1 MRHLAWG
8 MGGLLMCAG
17 AVQAQVQVVT
27 AARVHTSDASR
38 PVAEA
43 MAWDADGRILAVG
56 AVFAGFLNFPGVL
69 TISHWLE
76 PSLTEHHH
84 SSAMLQVLAIVASI
98 AAFAVGVKIAYSK
111 FGQGAQ
117 EPAFKGFASFAY
129 NKFYVDELYNAVF
142 VQPYKAI
149 GTAIWKTIEPNVTDS
164 PVKGAARLYMVL
176 GTAFKALQVGYVR
189 VYAIY
194 MVVGLSLMSLFLS
207 QSLN

>member
-1 MRHLAWG
+1 L
-8 MGGLLMCAG
+8 
-17 AVQAQVQVVT
+17 
-27 AARVHTSDASR
+27 
-38 PVAEA
+38 
-43 MAWDADGRILAVG
+43 
-56 AVFAGFLNFPGVL
+56 
-69 TISHWLE
+69 
-76 PSLTEHHH
+76 
-84 SSAMLQVLAIVASI
+84 LQVIAIVTSI
-98 AAFAVGVKIAYSK
+98 AAFAVGLKIAYGK

-117 EPAFKGFASFAY
+117 EPAFKGFADFAY
-129 NKFYVDELYNAVF
+129 HKFYVDELYNAVL

-149 GTAIWKTIEPNVTDS
+149 GTAIWKSIEPNVTDS

>member
-1 MRHLAWG
+1 MTVPLI
-8 MGGLLMCAG
+8 
-17 AVQAQVQVVT
+17 
-27 AARVHTSDASR
+27 
-38 PVAEA
+38 
-43 MAWDADGRILAVG
+43 ILAVG

-69 TISHWLE
+69 TISPWLE

-84 SSAMLQVLAIVASI
+84 SSAFLQIIAILASI
-98 AAFAVGVKIAYSK
+98 AAFAVGLKIAYGK

-117 EPAFKGFASFAY
+117 EPEFKGFANFAY
-129 NKFYVDELYNAVF
+129 HKFYVDELYNAVI

-164 PVKGAARLYMVL
+164 PVKGAARLYVVL
-176 GTAFKALQVGYVR
+176 GSAFKVLQVGYVR